1 MKELQVIAFNVPY
14 PPDYGGVIDVYY
26 KLKALKEAGIAITL
40 HCFDY
45 GRGEAV
51 ELEQWCQKVF
61 YYPRSRSL
69 IKQFSSLP
77 FIVKT
82 RDNKLLIENL
92 SWLTHVPIL
101 AEGLHCTFPLYYGKC
116 NNDIFYV
123 RTHNIE
129 HAYYKGLKITE
140 NNYFKKIYYSIES
153 KKLKQYEPILK
164 NAKGICSIS
173 QKETEYFSDLN
184 ANTILISPFHPFQK
198 VEIREGIGDYIL
210 VHGDLSVAENIN
222 SAQWL
227 INKVFSQIKYNVI
240 IAGKN
245 PHSSIVSAIKKFE
258 HIRLVANPSFDK
270 MQELIAN
277 AQIHIVHSFTPQGM
291 KLKLLNIMY
300 NGRHCICNNSIVVK
314 TGFENLCEIANNEN
328 EMLISINKLIKIPFE
343 KRTIKLREEV
353 LSLYSNS
360 VQALNLIEF
369 LKLK

>member
-45 GRGEAV
+45 GRGKAV
-51 ELEQWCQKVF
+51 ELEQWCQKVY

-69 IKQFSSLP
+69 INQFSSLP

-92 SWLTHVPIL
+92 NRLSYVPIL
-101 AEGLHCTFPLYYGKC
+101 AEGLHCTFPLYFGKC

-123 RTHNIE
+123 RTHNVE
-129 HAYYKGLKITE
+129 HAYYEGLKVTE
-140 NNYFKKIYYSIES
+140 DNVFKKIYYSVEAQ
-153 KKLKQYEPILK
+153 KLKQYEPILK
-164 NAKGICSIS
+164 KAKGICSIS
-173 QKETEYFSDLN
+173 PKEKEHFSN
-184 ANTILISPFHPFQK
+184 INTNTILVTPFHPFKQ
-198 VEIREGIGDYIL
+198 VEIREGIGNYIL
-210 VHGDLSVAENIN
+210 VHGDLSVSENIH
-222 SAQWL
+222 SVQWL
-227 INKVFSQIKYNVI
+227 INNIFSKIQYPVI

-245 PHSSIVSAIKKFE
+245 PHGSIAMNIKNYNN
-258 HIRLVANPSFDK
+258 IQLIGNPTFHD

-291 KLKLLNIMY
+291 KLKLLNVMF
-300 NGRHCICNNSIVVK
+300 NGRHCICNSSVVEK
-314 TGFENLCEIANNEN
+314 TGLENLCEIADNEN
-328 EMLISINKLIKIPFE
+328 EMLILIKEMIKIPFD
-343 KRTIKLREEV
+343 KKVIKLREEV

-360 VQALNLIEF
+360 AQASKLIDF
-369 LKLK
+369 IKLK